1 MKRIKQI
8 LESKLN
14 NQIKVD
20 KLLQYDCELHT
31 ELGLNSTEE
40 ERKEVSQLSHL
51 IIKEVVNLD
60 PELEYLQT
68 TRD

>member
-8 LESKLN
+8 LESKLDH
-14 NQIKVD
+14 QTKVD
-20 KLLQYDCELHT
+20 KILQYDCELHT
-31 ELGLNSTEE
+31 ELG
-40 ERKEVSQLSHL
+40 KEVSQLSDL

-60 PELEYLQT
+60 PDLTYLQT